1 MPRPKEQP
9 HSKGRSNEQRAAD
22 AIKRKATFLN
32 AYEEFGTIRKA
43 CEIAGIV
50 RQTYTNWHVA
60 DFDFAKEMDHRK
72 MAFAEVLEEIALD
85 RVRNPDKGKG
95 SDLLLLGLLNANNPQ
110 KYRPQIAV
118 NEESAKEL
126 IIEWRKAAKDVARED
141 PVDQAPLPSKVADT
155 LIEILEKRGSAPEK
169 EE

>member
-1 MPRPKEQP
+1 
-9 HSKGRSNEQRAAD
+9 
-22 AIKRKATFLN
+22 
-32 AYEEFGTIRKA
+32 
-43 CEIAGIV
+43 
-50 RQTYTNWHVA
+50 
-60 DFDFAKEMDHRK
+60 MDHRK
-72 MAFAEVLEEIALD
+72 LAFAEVLEEIALD

-126 IIEWRKAAKDVARED
+126 IIEWRKAAKGAGKEK
-141 PVDQAPLPSKVADT
+141 PEEPELLPNRVEDT
-155 LIEILEKRGSAPEK
+155 LMEILERRGSAPEK